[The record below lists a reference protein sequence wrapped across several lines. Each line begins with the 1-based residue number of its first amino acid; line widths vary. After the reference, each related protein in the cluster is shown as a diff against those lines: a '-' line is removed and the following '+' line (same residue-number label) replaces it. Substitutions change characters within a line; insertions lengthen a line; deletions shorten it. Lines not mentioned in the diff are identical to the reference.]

1 MRISSSNIFW
11 LLLVAGSLGANP
23 LEDDGF
29 SSATPP
35 PDVDLVVVREK
46 AYGAGGVDLSAY
58 GLGNPDYVQS
68 ISFRMYADTNSS
80 LVYSYLGRV
89 TFSEGIEILG
99 FITGETELG
108 GSTNDGVAT
117 ATDAIFG
124 VASNPDDYSQPSRGL
139 ETGGGEA
146 SSEFI
151 GQTSSRTFVFGL
163 NISGGMDDFRVIVD
177 YGSAFPA
184 DLTFDIEAY
193 SVGSLGGATPLTG
206 IRVGNDVNPTVFGS
220 GDYGETPGL
229 LAIPLTSNVA
239 PELSDSIAF
248 DPRANVF
255 VVRDPGSNAAVD
267 GIDTTLD
274 LPTSSLFR
282 GNGIS
287 VPTGI
292 TNGYDGHL
300 YVIGSNGGFAK
311 MTPSDGTVQ
320 VETIADLPGTST
332 DLTALAGRNE
342 LFVSRDGSGNS
353 YVDLLDRDTLT
364 YTDSITVPS
373 SVLGSPIAIAG
384 AEDGLLYMLGTT
396 TGFVSIDPATS
407 EVASIG
413 LSPPGGSYTSL
424 TGRPGVRKLYLV
436 RDAGSNSRID
446 MHDIASGVTTYDF
459 STFPAPADPVG
470 ITNGPGDR
478 LYVIGKGTSL
488 PAVLAVIDP
497 DSGAVERTLD
507 FLDFAG
513 SNTEIADFLPPNQV
527 FCDSFEDQPCAQI
540 TP

>member
-1 MRISSSNIFW
+1 MRIRTFPVFLFFLI
-11 LLLVAGSLGANP
+11 AGSVGANP
-23 LEDDGF
+23 FEDDGF

-68 ISFRMYADTNSS
+68 ISFRMFADTNSS

-99 FITGETELG
+99 FITEGAELG

-117 ATDAIFG
+117 ASDAIFG

-146 SSEFI
+146 SSEFV

-177 YGSAFPA
+177 YGSSFPN
-184 DLTFDIEAY
+184 DLAFDIEAY
-193 SVGSLGGATPLTG
+193 SVGSLGGATPLGG
-206 IRVGNDVNPTVFGS
+206 IRVGNDGNPTVFGS

-239 PELSDSIAF
+239 PALSGAIAF

-255 VVRDPGSNAAVD
+255 IVRDPGSNAAVD

-274 LPTSSLFR
+274 LPASSLFR

-287 VPTGI
+287 VPKGI
-292 TNGYDGHL
+292 ANGFDGHL

-311 MTPSDGTVQ
+311 MTPTDGTVQ

-332 DLTALAGRNE
+332 DLTALPGRNE
-342 LFVSRDGSGNS
+342 LFVSRDASGNS
-353 YVDLLDRDTLT
+353 YVDLLDRATLT

-373 SVLGSPIAIAG
+373 SILGSPIAIAG
-384 AEDGLLYMLGTT
+384 ADDGLLYMLGTT
-396 TGFVSIDPATS
+396 TGFASIDPASSAVT
-407 EVASIG
+407 SIG
-413 LSPPGGSYTSL
+413 LSPPSGTYTSL
-424 TGRPGVRKLYLV
+424 TGRPGVKKLYLV
-436 RDAGSNSRID
+436 RDTGTDSRVD
-446 MHDIASGVTTYDF
+446 VYDIVSGVTTYDF
-459 STFPAPADPVG
+459 SSFPAPADPVG

-497 DSGAVERTLD
+497 DNGTVERTLD

-513 SNTEIADFLPPNQV
+513 SNTEITDFLPPNLV
-527 FCDSFEDQPCAQI
+527 FCDGFEDQPCMQI